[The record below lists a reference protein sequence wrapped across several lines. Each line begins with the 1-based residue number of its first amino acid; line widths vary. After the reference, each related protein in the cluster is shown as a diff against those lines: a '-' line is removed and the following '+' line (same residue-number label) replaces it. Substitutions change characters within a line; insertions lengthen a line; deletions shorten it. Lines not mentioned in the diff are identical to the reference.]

1 MKNLTTIKEG
11 FKKGNT
17 LMVIEAVNETKYYFN
32 LNHLMITRESFGYD
46 CTPKFYN
53 NESDFYSAVKR
64 HLKKQFS

>member
-17 LMVIEAVNETKYYFN
+17 LMVIETVNETKYYFN
-32 LNHLMITRESFGYD
+32 LKHLMITRESLGYES
-46 CTPKFYN
+46 TPKFYS

-64 HLKKQFS
+64 HLKKQA